1 MFPDSSF
8 YLQQHLLA
16 RVSHDYH
23 LDHRELVGRYL
34 AGPVPFGLDV
44 GLGPNTCHDPKGA
57 GLPSPPAVVH
67 DQAPK
72 PRRRVEWDH
81 TKHCAGTK
89 NNGTHC
95 CSVRLEGTQFCR
107 HHQGQKDHPVPLEV
121 GRTTDDDDAPTPAHS
136 FSVHTPAH
144 SRRPSVGDHHGPV
157 DLVAQ
162 RVFADLAN
170 NRVGCGH
177 LLKKVAL
184 VDRGY
189 SGWSLP
195 CGPDFE
201 AEPMFRQVASVA
213 GLAVTV
219 VGGDHLI
226 PLGYI
231 EPGQDSVC
239 SSVEPELALD
249 PVDGDDDSSATSGH
263 RDPVDHVDLELDY
276 DMFMAMAESVG
287 LDDDVDPACTLDD
300 NYFPF
305 GIYVTSVDENIKQ
318 FQKMVGDEGYETV
331 VETVDDEDY
340 LFVMRR

>member
-16 RVSHDYH
+16 RVATDYH
-23 LDHRELVGRYL
+23 LDHGELVGRYL
-34 AGPVPFGLDV
+34 VGPAVPAPGHAV
-44 GLGPNTCHDPKGA
+44 SKSAHVASK
-57 GLPSPPAVVH
+57 PSPPAV
-67 DQAPK
+67 AAK
-72 PRRRVEWDH
+72 PRRRVQWDVN
-81 TKHCAGTK
+81 KHCAGTK

-107 HHQGQKDHPVPLEV
+107 HHQGQKEHPVPLATT
-121 GRTTDDDDAPTPAHS
+121 RTNSDEALSPAHS

-157 DLVAQ
+157 DLAAQ

-189 SGWSLP
+189 SGWALP

-201 AEPMFRQVASVA
+201 AEPMFRQVAAVA
-213 GLAVTV
+213 GLALAV

-239 SSVEPELALD
+239 SSVEPELQLD
-249 PVDGDDDSSATSGH
+249 PCSACSATDEATSGN
-263 RDPVDHVDLELDY
+263 RDLTEDHVDLELDY